1 MSVSDAS
8 ATDGGLGRNAAV
20 MAAGTAVS
28 RVLGLVRSSLLVTVI
43 ATNSFAGN
51 SFSLANTLPNVIYML
66 IAGGVLN
73 AVLVP
78 QVVRAYRSAD
88 GQQYVD
94 RLLTLGGALL
104 LGISV
109 VLTAAAPLVVRLY
122 NAGGDVRALA
132 TLFAFWCIP
141 QVFFYGMYTLLGQV
155 LNARGNFG
163 PYMWAPVLNNIVAIT
178 GLLVFMS
185 AFGQYREGGPADHLA
200 AWDGGRVGLLAGSAT
215 LGVVL
220 QALVLLI
227 PLYRSGFRYRPRWDW
242 RGTGLGT
249 AGRVAGWAFA
259 ALVVGQVAVFAVYWV
274 AVGAA
279 KVSESTGAVD
289 VAANNAYANTFMI
302 FMLPHSLVTVSLL
315 TALFTQLSDHA
326 AARDTGAV
334 RADFSYGLR
343 TVAVFTVF
351 AAVALSVLA
360 LPLVRVIYPTNR
372 PAESAS
378 LVPIIVAFM
387 AGLVALGAWSLCQR
401 LFYAYSDAKGLFRI
415 QVIMAGVV
423 VTGTLGGYLFAD
435 PRWWVACAAASM
447 SASYVV
453 GAVWGGAQVWR
464 RLGGGLSRIVR
475 LHVRTGLAA
484 TAAAALGC
492 WSAGCSAT

>member
-185 AFGQYREGGPADHLA
+185 AFGQYRGGGPADHLA

-279 KVSESTGAVD
+279 KVSESC
-289 VAANNAYANTFMI
+289 
-302 FMLPHSLVTVSLL
+302 LL
-315 TALFTQLSDHA
+315 YTSPSP
-326 AARDTGAV
+326 RD
-334 RADFSYGLR
+334 
-343 TVAVFTVF
+343 
-351 AAVALSVLA
+351 
-360 LPLVRVIYPTNR
+360 
-372 PAESAS
+372 
-378 LVPIIVAFM
+378 
-387 AGLVALGAWSLCQR
+387 
-401 LFYAYSDAKGLFRI
+401 
-415 QVIMAGVV
+415 
-423 VTGTLGGYLFAD
+423 
-435 PRWWVACAAASM
+435 
-447 SASYVV
+447 
-453 GAVWGGAQVWR
+453 
-464 RLGGGLSRIVR
+464 
-475 LHVRTGLAA
+475 
-484 TAAAALGC
+484 
-492 WSAGCSAT
+492 